1 MGDYSAKQSS
11 SLTGLGWLLRAHVR
25 FWVEEEVKE
34 GADDKGNVKKGD
46 ENAEMRIT
54 AQDGISSDYHLSRL
68 KALLEITTEL
78 WKPLESQETSKG
90 SGISFEVI
98 ICVGF

>member
-34 GADDKGNVKKGD
+34 GANDKGNVKKGD
-46 ENAEMRIT
+46 ENAKVRIT
-54 AQDGISSDYHLSRL
+54 AKDGIGTDDHLPRL
-68 KALLEITTEL
+68 GGL
-78 WKPLESQETSKG
+78 
-90 SGISFEVI
+90 SGDHLRTVVSG
-98 ICVGF
+98 GFKRYGNRSW

>member
-11 SLTGLGWLLRAHVR
+11 SSTGLGWLLRAHVR

-68 KALLEITTEL
+68 MGPSGDHYRTLEATGVL
-78 WKPLESQETSKG
+78 GDLKRFRDL
-90 SGISFEVI
+90 F
-98 ICVGF
+98 

>member
-1 MGDYSAKQSS
+1 MGDYSEKQSS
-11 SLTGLGWLLRAHVR
+11 SLTGLGWLLSAHVR

-54 AQDGISSDYHLSRL
+54 AQYGISTDYHLSRL
-68 KALLEITTEL
+68 KG
-78 WKPLESQETSKG
+78 PSRDH
-90 SGISFEVI
+90 
-98 ICVGF
+98 

>member
-1 MGDYSAKQSS
+1 MGDYSEKQSS

-54 AQDGISSDYHLSRL
+54 AQYGISTDYHLSRL
-68 KALLEITTEL
+68 KG
-78 WKPLESQETSKG
+78 PSRDH
-90 SGISFEVI
+90 
-98 ICVGF
+98 